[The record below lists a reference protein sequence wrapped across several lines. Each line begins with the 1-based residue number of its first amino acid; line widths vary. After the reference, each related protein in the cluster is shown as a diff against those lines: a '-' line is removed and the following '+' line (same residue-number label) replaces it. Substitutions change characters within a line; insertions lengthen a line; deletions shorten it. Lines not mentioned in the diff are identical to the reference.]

1 MISRYKFLFCDYQSL
16 PPISTQHLYKIHN
29 QQANQLSTKSLS
41 QSVSPATNEL
51 SSTNQIAN
59 KALKSLTNQR
69 KELTKTTRNKKQKM
83 QSNNSFRKPI
93 GSPFRRPLIPNER
106 KSPTNEVKI
115 KKLHCKKFLKWG
127 ASPRRSS
134 SLYCIDYTASCGNQT
149 KWSSERCTL
158 LYLKSVTFFV

>member
-1 MISRYKFLFCDYQSL
+1 MLEWSIFKKSEFEMISRYKFLFCDYQSL

-41 QSVSPATNEL
+41 QSVSPATNDL
-51 SSTNQIAN
+51 SSTNQITN

-93 GSPFRRPLIPNER
+93 GSPFRRPLIPTER

-115 KKLHCKKFLKWG
+115 KKNF
-127 ASPRRSS
+127 
-134 SLYCIDYTASCGNQT
+134 IV
-149 KWSSERCTL
+149 
-158 LYLKSVTFFV
+158 KSF